1 MLTGSNFTLAKNPA
15 FIAFEGINGCGKTTL
30 HKLLSAK
37 LVNSGKKV
45 CDTREPGGTPL
56 GVEVRK
62 LLLDW
67 SGEKKSSRAELL
79 LFAADRAEHVDKVIR
94 PSLAQGAWVLTDRY
108 IYSTLT
114 FQGHGRGIDRQLLDQ
129 ANALAIQGTV
139 PDLVILL
146 DLSPEEA
153 FKRIASRNASARD
166 SFEDEELAFHT
177 RIREGFLECAKESP
191 VPFLVL
197 DATKTPE
204 QLCAEAAKAC
214 GI

>member
-1 MLTGSNFTLAKNPA
+1 MLVTSDFTLTKAPA

-30 HKLLSAK
+30 HKLLSAQ
-37 LVNSGKKV
+37 LAASGRSV

-56 GVEVRK
+56 GVEIRK

-67 SGEKKSSRAELL
+67 TGEKKSSRAELL

-94 PSLAQGAWVLTDRY
+94 PNLERGTWVLTDRF

-114 FQGHGRGIDRQLLDQ
+114 FQGHGRGIDRTLLDQ

-146 DLSPEEA
+146 DLPPEEA
-153 FKRIASRNASARD
+153 FKRIASRNSALRD
-166 SFEDEELAFHT
+166 AFEDEELAFHR
-177 RIREGFLECAKESP
+177 RIRDGFLECARQST

-197 DATKTPE
+197 DATKSPE

>member
-1 MLTGSNFTLAKNPA
+1 MLVTSDFTLTKAPA

-30 HKLLSAK
+30 HKLLSAQ
-37 LVNSGKKV
+37 LAASGRSV

-56 GVEVRK
+56 GVEIRK

-67 SGEKKSSRAELL
+67 NGEKKSSRAELL

-94 PSLAQGAWVLTDRY
+94 PNLERGTWVLTDRF

-114 FQGHGRGIDRQLLDQ
+114 FQGHGRGIDRTLLDQ

-153 FKRIASRNASARD
+153 FKRIASRNSALRD
-166 SFEDEELAFHT
+166 AFEDEELAFHT
-177 RIREGFLECAKESP
+177 RIRDGFLECARQSM

-197 DATKTPE
+197 DATKSPE